1 MMSNILILIVAS
13 AFLSLIVY
21 LYILKFKPRK
31 QRSNI
36 KELYSEGLDMIING
50 NRRAAY
56 KNFKSIIEKDTNN
69 VNAYLRLGQ
78 VVREAGNP
86 KRALKIH
93 RALIIRKGLSHYEQ
107 IELCK
112 NLSLDYYKID
122 NLKNACLEA
131 TNILKIDKS
140 NEWALRQLIK
150 YSKELNDWSKAGE
163 YLEQLQKLLK
173 KPNNQKLALFKI
185 QEGRF
190 YDKNGD
196 FVQARSI
203 YEKALNIDENAIAAY
218 YFIGKSYS
226 EESESAYQ
234 KAIKADENYLGE
246 GHSDAY
252 KSNIEKAKHLL
263 SKAIPMWIR
272 YCDSRPQQS
281 WMVIH
286 LLKDALF
293 ALDRYSE
300 MENILKSILQKDSNN
315 IEVIASLAD
324 IYAQKGEN
332 SEAIEF
338 IDSALEKDNKSLL
351 VRLIKLK
358 LQVRTPSESSE
369 ITRELDDIIHFLVT
383 DKQFQRYKN
392 SSRDS
397 DVLWLYEASGDD
409 IPK

>member
-1 MMSNILILIVAS
+1 MKKNNILILIVAS

-150 YSKELNDWSKAGE
+150 YSKE
-163 YLEQLQKLLK
+163 
-173 KPNNQKLALFKI
+173 
-185 QEGRF
+185 
-190 YDKNGD
+190 
-196 FVQARSI
+196 
-203 YEKALNIDENAIAAY
+203 
-218 YFIGKSYS
+218 
-226 EESESAYQ
+226 
-234 KAIKADENYLGE
+234 
-246 GHSDAY
+246 
-252 KSNIEKAKHLL
+252 
-263 SKAIPMWIR
+263 
-272 YCDSRPQQS
+272 
-281 WMVIH
+281 
-286 LLKDALF
+286 
-293 ALDRYSE
+293 
-300 MENILKSILQKDSNN
+300 
-315 IEVIASLAD
+315 
-324 IYAQKGEN
+324 
-332 SEAIEF
+332 
-338 IDSALEKDNKSLL
+338 
-351 VRLIKLK
+351 
-358 LQVRTPSESSE
+358 
-369 ITRELDDIIHFLVT
+369 
-383 DKQFQRYKN
+383 
-392 SSRDS
+392 
-397 DVLWLYEASGDD
+397 
-409 IPK
+409 